1 MSCYGLFLYPVKILE
16 NHIFFVVFRRYRK
29 RRVAWNWLTKKS
41 LPLKLSENLLMISR
55 GKRSYLTY
63 LNSYNIRSKIWR
75 QSLRKRSPS
84 KSLWRKR
91 TDESILLEQIDLMNS
106 YNLISNGFTQIFNFF
121 SYWDIFLIVVLL
133 VCIVIS

>member
-1 MSCYGLFLYPVKILE
+1 
-16 NHIFFVVFRRYRK
+16 
-29 RRVAWNWLTKKS
+29 
-41 LPLKLSENLLMISR
+41 MISR

-63 LNSYNIRSKIWR
+63 LNSFNIRSEIWR

-121 SYWDIFLIVVLL
+121 SYSDIFLIVVLL